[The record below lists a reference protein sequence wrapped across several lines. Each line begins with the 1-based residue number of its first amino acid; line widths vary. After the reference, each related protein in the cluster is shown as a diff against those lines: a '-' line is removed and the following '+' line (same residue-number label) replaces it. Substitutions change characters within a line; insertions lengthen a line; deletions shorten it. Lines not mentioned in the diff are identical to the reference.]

1 MLGKV
6 GNGTEVTSE
15 DGRHEVSSARCL
27 PCCFLKLP
35 WLSDE
40 VGLANEW
47 IKSRL
52 IQVVRRFVKG
62 AGGRWG

>member
-1 MLGKV
+1 MSNSG
-6 GNGTEVTSE
+6 
-15 DGRHEVSSARCL
+15 CL

-47 IKSRL
+47 INSQAD
-52 IQVVRRFVKG
+52 IG
-62 AGGRWG
+62 C